1 MKNLTTLLLLIT
13 FVTFSQAQINWSDF
27 KEPDGTLQRLTIDPR
42 ITFNSAKTETNDSKS
57 FRSQLLTRYSINKV
71 KELQIL
77 NINMQHNL
85 IYNNQ
90 RQINMT
96 ESTSRTANEINI
108 FGDYTHYL
116 NTRRGLFL
124 RIQPDLIYDY
134 NKFTDQDEDHTYQ
147 LRSSFVLGYGRLE
160 NISTVYQAIR
170 INKNLYGNEGMDQE
184 TTFNLASAL
193 RSIDYNNALDTRMRT
208 VENQAVYLQTLEDYG
223 YDVSSYINIAN
234 AIDMFRFERP
244 FSLLHGFE
252 VSAGLRPTIVTGQSD
267 LLATAN
273 ATYARAINDKW
284 HWTLRGETNIG
295 LTDNLFGDN
304 LFLRN
309 NISYIP
315 TARTQISFF
324 QSYFHSSASNSNQ
337 IFLGLNAAYFVSPQL
352 NLFMNTSYNSFDTD
366 FGINRNQFSHDMGL
380 KYFIF

>member
-13 FVTFSQAQINWSDF
+13 FVTFSQAQVNWSDF
-27 KEPDGTLQRLTIDPR
+27 REPDGSLKRLIIDPR
-42 ITFNSAKTETNDSKS
+42 ISFNSSDDNGLDSQNL
-57 FRSQLLTRYSINKV
+57 RGQLLSRYSLRQV
-71 KELQIL
+71 KD
-77 NINMQHNL
+77 
-85 IYNNQ
+85 
-90 RQINMT
+90 RQIANFNIQHDLVYNRDKQGNVQ
-96 ESTSRTANEINI
+96 ESVNRLSNEINI
-108 FGDYTHYL
+108 GGDYTYYL
-116 NTRRGLFL
+116 KRRRGLFL
-124 RIQPDLIYDY
+124 RAEPSLRY
-134 NKFTDQDEDHTYQ
+134 NYTKVSNFDGMSTDQ
-147 LRSSFVLGYGRLE
+147 LNSNFLIGYGRLE
-160 NISTVYQAIR
+160 NVSTVYQAIR
-170 INKNLYGNEGMDQE
+170 IDKNLYGNEVMDQE

-252 VSAGLRPTIVTGQSD
+252 VSAGLRPTIITGQSG
-267 LLATAN
+267 LSATAN

-284 HWTLRGETNIG
+284 HWTVRGETNIG

-304 LFLRN
+304 LSLRN